1 MYPGTWAKL
10 TPDKAAYVMAES
22 GEVVTYR
29 QLDER
34 SNQIARY
41 LRSAGL
47 GRGDAV
53 AVVMENHPRYLEVCW
68 GAQRSGLYYSPINW
82 HLTRDEMAYVVAD
95 SGARVVFT
103 SLRHAALTQQ
113 VVAGLEGVRVVV
125 VDAEVEGSEGPQVL
139 AAQAVTPVRDEAE
152 GFDMIY
158 SSGTTGRPKGG
169 KQPLP
174 PWAPADAPPGTLRM
188 FRLFGMDA
196 DAVYLSPGAPLYHA
210 APLRFCM
217 AMTRLGGTCVIMER
231 FDPLEALRQIERHRV
246 TVSQWVPTMFVRM
259 LRLPEAD
266 RNRFDLSSHR
276 VAIHAAAPCPVPV
289 KQAMM
294 DWWGPI
300 VHEYY
305 GGSEGGGITYISPQE
320 WLEHPGSVGR
330 AVIGKIHI
338 LDDDHNEL
346 PPGHVGVVYTEGG
359 RPIEYHH
366 DPDKTARAYSKQG
379 YATVGDVGYLDD
391 DGYLYLTDRKDFM
404 IIVGG
409 VNIYPQETEDVL
421 IQHPAVA
428 DVAVIGVPNEE
439 LGEEVKAVVQPLDWD
454 QAGPE
459 LERELIAFCQA
470 RISKQKC
477 PRTVDFERELP
488 RSPAG
493 KLYKRRLRDR
503 YWRAHGIT
511 SSP

>member
-1 MYPGTWAKL
+1 
-10 TPDKAAYVMAES
+10 
-22 GEVVTYR
+22 
-29 QLDER
+29 
-34 SNQIARY
+34 
-41 LRSAGL
+41 
-47 GRGDAV
+47 
-53 AVVMENHPRYLEVCW
+53 
-68 GAQRSGLYYSPINW
+68 
-82 HLTRDEMAYVVAD
+82 
-95 SGARVVFT
+95 
-103 SLRHAALTQQ
+103 
-113 VVAGLEGVRVVV
+113 
-125 VDAEVEGSEGPQVL
+125 
-139 AAQAVTPVRDEAE
+139 
-152 GFDMIY
+152 
-158 SSGTTGRPKGG
+158 
-169 KQPLP
+169 
-174 PWAPADAPPGTLRM
+174 
-188 FRLFGMDA
+188 
-196 DAVYLSPGAPLYHA
+196 
-210 APLRFCM
+210 M

-359 RPIEYHH
+359 RPIEYHN